1 MQLAMQESGQVGEA
15 QVSPYVQPS
24 WQVSHVIPQVSSH
37 VCGQPSGLDRHPDW
51 AQVSR
56 HVASFA
62 RTVPR
67 CRAGAAGA
75 KVSTRRSS
83 SLSLSFMGI
92 PPEQVVRSS
101 GKVPL
106 SGAHAPPYPG
116 RIVHATARRGWVLE

>member
-1 MQLAMQESGQVGEA
+1 MQLGLQESGQVGAA

-37 VCGQPSGLDRHPDW
+37 VCGHPSGPDRHPDW

-62 RTVPR
+62 RTVPPFR
-67 CRAGAAGA
+67 AAGAAGA

-83 SLSLSFMGI
+83 SFSLSFMGI
-92 PPEQVVRSS
+92 PPEEVVRFS
-101 GKVPL
+101 GR
-106 SGAHAPPYPG
+106 Y
-116 RIVHATARRGWVLE
+116 R